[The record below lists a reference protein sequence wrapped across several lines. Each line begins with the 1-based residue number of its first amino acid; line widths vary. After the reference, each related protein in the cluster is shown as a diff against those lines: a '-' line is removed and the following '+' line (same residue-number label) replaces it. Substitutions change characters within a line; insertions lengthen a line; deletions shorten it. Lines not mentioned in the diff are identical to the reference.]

1 MRMVRKL
8 TGGFRPA
15 LAGCLLMVLSLGL
28 LPSAIM
34 AQQQPPAAP
43 AAPAPAAS
51 AAPNDPLAAARVT
64 IDQSERQL
72 KSLSGLVDQAVTDDA
87 RLVDLKGK
95 VDDLGRVVLKTSVN
109 LRPRLEEIAKRLTE
123 LGDPPKEGQPPEA
136 QEVTEERNQLTD
148 ERGRINAI
156 TGDAENLSVN
166 TGSLANRITELRRRL
181 FTDTLTRRSPLTY
194 DMLSEAGTAIG
205 AEVDDFKRTTA
216 SWISFAWRIK
226 QLQLLTAVMLSIGAA
241 LVFVSGGYRML
252 GFLIRRDR
260 ADADPPY
267 ISRLS
272 VAFWSTLIS
281 AMALSSFLATSYFFM
296 DSFNI
301 LRPDIAPM
309 VSAALSIIG
318 LVYFVWRLAHAVFA
332 PTEPNWRLVRVSNTG
347 AKWLVTAIVAMTVVN
362 SLDYLLSA
370 ISVALGSPVV
380 LTVIKSLVASVI
392 IGLILISMSFMRPV
406 LAVSGNPDELGRPWP
421 RFMSGLLR
429 MAGLGLLVAAL
440 VGYVGLARFVSTQ
453 ITLTGAVLVMMY
465 IGILSGQAISAQ
477 NSFAGTLIGQY
488 VRRRFKLDAVALD
501 QAGLVAG
508 FGVYLL
514 ALMTGIPLIL
524 LSWGFQVRDLEL
536 WAYRLFTEITI
547 GNISISLVGI
557 FSGVLIFIAGLFGT
571 RWFQRWLDGSVM
583 ARSHVDLG
591 VRNSVKTGVGYLG
604 IALAGLIGI
613 SAAGIDL
620 SSLALVAGALSLG
633 IGFGLQNIV
642 SNFVSGLILLVER
655 PFKVGD
661 WVVTGTTEGFV
672 RRISVRAT
680 EIETFQH
687 QSIIVPNSDLINA
700 SVGNWTHR
708 NRLGRVEIPV
718 SVAYE
723 SDPNE
728 VMDILMDLAIKH
740 PMVLHN
746 PEPSVAFMG
755 FGAFSLDF
763 ELRLYLADLFNG
775 TKVRNDIR
783 IGILEQFREKGIV
796 IPLPQRNLNITVEGD
811 GQSLEA
817 ALKEQGV
824 PQPVAEKLDAA
835 ARRAQAEKK
844 PGDVDETHGQDL
856 QLKRDR
862 SRQS

>member
-1 MRMVRKL
+1 MQTWRKWMTRSL
-8 TGGFRPA
+8 PA
-15 LAGCLLMVLSLGL
+15 AIFALVLVLSAAAT
-28 LPSAIM
+28 PSSLS
-34 AQQQPPAAP
+34 AQENAP
-43 AAPAPAAS
+43 AVAPSTAKPL
-51 AAPNDPLAAARVT
+51 PNPIATART
-64 IDQSERQL
+64 MIDQARRQL
-72 KSLSGLVDQAVTDDA
+72 KSLDELVEQAKTDDA
-87 RLVDLKGK
+87 RLVDLKGR
-95 VDDLGRVVLKTSVN
+95 VDDLGRSVLKTSVA

-123 LGDPPKEGQPPEA
+123 LGDPPKDEEPPEA
-136 QEVTEERNQLTD
+136 QTLAEERRRLTEERGL
-148 ERGRINAI
+148 INAV
-156 TGDAENLSVN
+156 TGDAENLSVD
-166 TGSLANRITELRRRL
+166 TGVVANRITELRRHL
-181 FTDTLTRRSPLTY
+181 FTDTLTRRSSLSY
-194 DMLSEAGTAIG
+194 DVLRDASG
-205 AEVDDFKRTTA
+205 ALVTEISDFRRTTA
-216 SWISFAWRIK
+216 SWISFVWRVK
-226 QLQLLTAVMLSIGAA
+226 QLQLLMAVMLSLGAA
-241 LVFVSGGYRML
+241 LVFLSGGYRML
-252 GFLIRRDR
+252 GFLIRRDP
-260 ADADPPY
+260 ADPDPPF

-281 AMALSSFLATSYFFM
+281 AMAVSCFLASSYFFM
-296 DSFNI
+296 DGFNV
-301 LRPDIAPM
+301 LRPDIDPM
-309 VSAALSIIG
+309 VSAVFAIVG
-318 LVYFVWRLAHAVFA
+318 LVYFVWRLGHAVFA
-332 PTEPNWRLVRVSNTG
+332 PSRPNWRLVRVSNGG
-347 AKWLVTAIVAMTVVN
+347 AHWLVTAIVAMTVVN
-362 SLDYLLSA
+362 GLDYVLSA

-392 IGLILISMSFMRPV
+392 IGFILISMSFLKPV
-406 LAVSGNPDELGRPWP
+406 LAASGDPNEPGRPWP
-421 RFMSGLLR
+421 RFISGLLR
-429 MAGLGLLVAAL
+429 ITGFGLLLAAL

-453 ITLTGAVLVMMY
+453 ITLTGAVLVTMY
-465 IGILSGQAISAQ
+465 IGILSGQAISSQ
-477 NSFAGTLIGQY
+477 NSFAGTLVGQFL
-488 VRRRFKLDAVALD
+488 RRRFKLGAVALD

-514 ALMTGIPLIL
+514 ALLTGIPLIL

-557 FSGVLIFIAGLFGT
+557 FSGILLFAAGLFAT

-583 ARSHVDLG
+583 ARSHVDPG

-604 IALAGLIGI
+604 IALAGLIGV

-723 SDPNE
+723 SDPQE
-728 VMDILMDLAIKH
+728 VMDILLDLAIKH

-746 PEPSVAFMG
+746 PEPTVAFMG

-763 ELRLYLADLFNG
+763 ELRLYLGDLFNG

-783 IGILEQFREKGIV
+783 IGILEEFRARGIV
-796 IPLPQRNLNITVEGD
+796 IPLPQRNLNITLDGEGK
-811 GQSLEA
+811 GLEA
-817 ALKEQGV
+817 ARAEQSV
-824 PQPVAEKLDAA
+824 PKPAAEKIDAS
-835 ARRAQAEKK
+835 ARRARSDVQPTRVEA
-844 PGDVDETHGQDL
+844 DVDDSAEGR
-856 QLKRDR
+856 KA
-862 SRQS
+862 